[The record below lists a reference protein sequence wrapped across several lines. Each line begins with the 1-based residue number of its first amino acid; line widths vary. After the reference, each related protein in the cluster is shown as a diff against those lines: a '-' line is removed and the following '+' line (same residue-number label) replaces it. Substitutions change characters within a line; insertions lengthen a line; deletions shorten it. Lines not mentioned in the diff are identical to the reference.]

1 MRLVT
6 FARAGQDP
14 PAARVGV
21 LVDDTVVDV
30 FAAHY
35 AKERRRGTGTVEA
48 HRAAAARAPRDMVA
62 LFEAGADGLR
72 AADEAAAFAVSGA
85 ATDAVG
91 AAGEN
96 VRSDV
101 DEVRL
106 LAPVPRPRRVR
117 DYLTYR
123 AHASGSGLAVPEAFA
138 HMPICYKCN
147 VETIVGPG
155 DPLLWPAY
163 TDQLDFELEIG
174 FFTSRGGRN
183 LSVEE
188 AQTRIAGVTL
198 FNDVSARDVQGYEM
212 TMTIGPS
219 KGKDF
224 CTAMGPCVLTM
235 DEVDEFDIRCAV
247 RVNGEEWAS
256 GSTADRQFSFAEVL
270 AWASYSE
277 DVYPGEFLAL
287 GTVGGGCGLELDRWI
302 KPGDVVE
309 LEAGGIGVLSNPVG
323 AKEQVPAGS
332 GIPSYTGSPRMKAGH

>member
-6 FARAGQDP
+6 FAGVGEDP
-14 PAARVGV
+14 LAARVGV
-21 LVDDTVVDV
+21 LVDGTVVDI

-35 AKERRRGTGTVEA
+35 AKERHQGTGAVEA
-48 HRAAAARAPRDMVA
+48 HRAASAQAPRDMVA

-72 AADEAAAFAVSGA
+72 AADEAAAFAVSGGA
-85 ATDAVG
+85 AGAVG

-96 VRSDV
+96 VRTAVED
-101 DEVRL
+101 VRL

-123 AHASGSGLAVPEAFA
+123 AHASGSGLAVPDAFG

-155 DPLLWPAY
+155 DPLVWPAY

-174 FFTSRGGRN
+174 FFTARGGRN

-188 AQTRIAGVTL
+188 AQRRIAGVTL

-309 LEAGGIGVLSNPVG
+309 LEAQGVGVLSNPVS
-323 AKEQVPAGS
+323 AKEQVPADS
-332 GIPSYTGSPRMKAGH
+332 GIPSYNGSPRMKAGH